1 MRQPSVML
9 IHQIH
14 TYISRDLS
22 LHNHPVLN
30 PIQHLHV
37 PIVSSKRHDLV
48 LQPSLFLRRFAG
60 AGFGFRLGR
69 GAAFF
74 FAYAAHVA

>member
-1 MRQPSVML
+1 MCQPNIIFQYQVY
-9 IHQIH
+9 
-14 TYISRDLS
+14 TYISCDFT
-22 LHNHPVLN
+22 LHDHPILN
-30 PIQHLHV
+30 PTQHLHV
-37 PIVSSKRHDLV
+37 PIVFSKRHDMAI
-48 LQPSLFLRRFAG
+48 QPSFFLRRFAG